1 MGDAHMG
8 FCVWKQG
15 CWFESSPLQ
24 FELYSRGLYND
35 KKVRGVHGT
44 PTRVN
49 LNVCGWGLEGK
60 WENLPIK
67 LMFQFIFQ
75 ITCLSL

>member
-1 MGDAHMG
+1 MIRKVGVFMGHP
-8 FCVWKQG
+8 Q
-15 CWFESSPLQ
+15 
-24 FELYSRGLYND
+24 
-35 KKVRGVHGT
+35 
-44 PTRVN
+44 RVN

>member
-1 MGDAHMG
+1 MIR
-8 FCVWKQG
+8 
-15 CWFESSPLQ
+15 EI
-24 FELYSRGLYND
+24 
-35 KKVRGVHGT
+35 RGVRDTKGEL
-44 PTRVN
+44 V
-49 LNVCGWGLEGK
+49 NVCGWGLEGK